1 MIDRPRLR
9 KVQLMK
15 LRTLALGFGLGVT
28 MVLLMGEATLCSDEA
43 QAQDTTDAE
52 MDQMMKLWEKYAL
65 PGEYH
70 KKLEVLEGEWDV
82 TTKIWM
88 EGPDEDPTVSHATV
102 WSKSVLGGRFI
113 HSTMKG
119 TMSFEYQGEIME
131 FPVEG
136 DGYVGYDNFKEK
148 YVAVWMST
156 SDTGMYYT
164 EGLVDPTGKIFTY
177 YGRMD
182 DWQSGQRAKP
192 YKMETRIV
200 DENTIVEVFYDL
212 TMPEGKTRMFETV
225 SKRKN

>member
-1 MIDRPRLR
+1 
-9 KVQLMK
+9 MK

-28 MVLLMGEATLCSDEA
+28 MVLLMGEASTGSDND
-43 QAQDTTDAE
+43 QAQDTTAAS
-52 MDQMMKLWEKYAL
+52 MDQMMKLWQKYAL

-88 EGPDEDPTVSHATV
+88 EGPDEEPNVSHATV
-102 WSKSVLGGRFI
+102 VSRPVLGGRFI

-119 TMSFEYQGEIME
+119 TMSFEYQGEVME

-136 DGYVGYDNFKEK
+136 AGYVGYDNFKEK
-148 YVAVWMST
+148 YVSVWMST
-156 SDTGMYYT
+156 SDTAMYYT

-192 YKMETRIV
+192 YKIETRII
-200 DENTIVEVFYDL
+200 DENTVVEVVHDL
-212 TMPEGKTRMFETV
+212 SMPDGKTRLFEMV